1 MLGEKHEKGSGNVLP
16 TISQS
21 AFIRSLIATFI
32 KTTNTKSLGGLF
44 GAKLNDGNLLLW
56 NRTQQAAFLILAW
69 RKITN
74 AIENCNEEW
83 AISLRSVYQD
93 SQNSALKDEILNL
106 DAAYASKLSLI
117 STDQGVRGFLSI
129 INDMLFIQNS
139 NLNLN
144 SIQSPDEIKE
154 DGIDDNDIKR
164 CLVFFEKNDLLI
176 NYLSDISDEL
186 VRFDWRTASTPGL
199 SNEKRQKQMVFKG
212 SSGYKEIRAELL
224 KQLKKSNN
232 KVVSGAANV
241 ILNELG
247 YAH

>member
-1 MLGEKHEKGSGNVLP
+1 
-16 TISQS
+16 
-21 AFIRSLIATFI
+21 
-32 KTTNTKSLGGLF
+32 
-44 GAKLNDGNLLLW
+44 
-56 NRTQQAAFLILAW
+56 
-69 RKITN
+69 
-74 AIENCNEEW
+74 
-83 AISLRSVYQD
+83 
-93 SQNSALKDEILNL
+93 
-106 DAAYASKLSLI
+106 LI